1 MSIHPGKKSNSFT
14 HERTF
19 ISTQAVMNKK
29 NFCESCGTS
38 LGFKS
43 LPKLNRHNDE
53 YLEKISDQNTQGV
66 RRSKS
71 LTESE
76 QNRFSDNKTS
86 WLFFPVSSFCD
97 LFMDVPPY
105 LGANNIRKYLREF
118 FSAQNFSR
126 NDECVVK
133 ISGQNTQ
140 RLILTLNIRQKLF
153 WDNFRNFGQTKAI
166 LYQNSWN
173 FALLSA
179 ILFWVRIALKK
190 ITQVVS

>member
-118 FSAQNFSR
+118 FQRNTDRKKIAESR
-126 NDECVVK
+126 AKFHMFC
-133 ISGQNTQ
+133 
-140 RLILTLNIRQKLF
+140 
-153 WDNFRNFGQTKAI
+153 
-166 LYQNSWN
+166 Y
-173 FALLSA
+173 
-179 ILFWVRIALKK
+179 RIALVCTKFLK
-190 ITQVVS
+190 NSRRLVFF